1 MYAFLMD
8 VITREI
14 VRELVGRL
22 VEDASADAVVVAW
35 TRTDKGKTTLHHEA
49 LGNQYATMGIA
60 GDLLAL
66 LTLINEEEEEPEGES
81 GA

>member
-1 MYAFLMD
+1 MD

-22 VEDASADAVVVAW
+22 VEDAGADAVVIGW
-35 TRTDKGKTTLHHEA
+35 TRTEKGKTTLHHES

-60 GDLLAL
+60 GDLVAL
-66 LTLINEEEEEPEGES
+66 LTLVTEEEEEAEGDI